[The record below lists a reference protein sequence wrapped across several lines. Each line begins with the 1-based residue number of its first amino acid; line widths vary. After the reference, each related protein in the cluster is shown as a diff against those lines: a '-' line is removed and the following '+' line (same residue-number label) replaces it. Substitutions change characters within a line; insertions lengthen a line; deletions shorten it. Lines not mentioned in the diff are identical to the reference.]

1 MASALSFGSRLLIAL
16 LRAYQRILSPLLGSH
31 CRFYP
36 SCSQYAIE
44 SLNRFGVI
52 KGCWLIMKRVLK
64 CHPLNP
70 GGNDPVPPKLKTD
83 NNREH

>member
-1 MASALSFGSRLLIAL
+1 MASTLSSISRILIGVI
-16 LRAYQRILSPLLGSH
+16 RGYQRMVSPLLGHH

-36 SCSQYAIE
+36 SCSQYGIEAIT
-44 SLNRFGVI
+44 RFGMV
-52 KGCWLIMKRVLK
+52 KGCWLTLKRVLK

-70 GGNDPVPPKLKTD
+70 GGNDPVPPKTD